1 MILDPQA
8 SPDDLERDGAFF
20 DPRASWTIAFWYLIQ
35 TSTPT
40 GGTSRSPFYQGGT
53 AYLYPRS
60 SDNTNTLKWIV
71 SDGTTEYATTAALL
85 ALGTRVYVAATYHAT
100 THVISFC
107 INGVVVGTMTHDMS
121 AWDFVTGGTTQYL
134 LSNTWHDHAIE
145 RVRIWQRTLT
155 LAELQAEQVTTTAAS
170 ATNLLAD
177 TPLVSPA
184 DVTDV
189 SGNGYD
195 FTTVGAGLTGP
206 LVSPT
211 LFAPPTTVAFADH
224 FVERTAAGTVQT
236 GWSSGSATGVTLWG
250 NAASP
255 ACGCGVY
262 GTQATKVFAT
272 PIAGG
277 SVRLRIAAII
287 PTFDPVTYAPFG
299 VPIVYVFPA
308 GGPSNR
314 FQALIHLR
322 SDGSFA
328 IRGGLHAGS
337 TVNFATAAGLYPT
350 DGTWFG
356 LQIRIAISGTAST
369 IIFTVN
375 NVDVATVTD
384 THVFDAPLSW
394 DTLALS
400 GGFTYGSPQTDVLL
414 MDDVEVDA
422 SNAAVDWR
430 AGSAIT
436 LDLLYTCI
444 GAPPP
449 PVVLHNADLTI
460 GLTWIILTTR
470 TGLQYV
476 WSDRALPDPSTYYLG
491 WKEPRVLAWG
501 KISRALSNVLTG
513 QYENAVFTVDLDDTD
528 RLLRGLDDDRDLIGA
543 SVLVH
548 MISDVGRRA
557 RLVARTVFRGLI
569 TDAQPTATLR
579 YTLTMKDPFAEH
591 VATHTPPPM
600 RVFTTADFPNCALDK
615 VPCSAAAY
623 LVNGA
628 ILIGVT
634 VVVVDTGYGIFA
646 PGAVFTFAGHATVY
660 TVSSSTLTDP
670 ETSVTFS
677 PALTSNVA
685 NNEAITVQAS
695 FTVPTAVG
703 QRVQVPYGAITDY
716 HLTSGVDDG
725 DGQGP
730 MVYVGD
736 RVLADGKTYGEFI
749 WSAAACYSPSSKPF
763 QMLYFWNNPLDGA
776 GSVAYGA
783 TAVTFSDLTT
793 EAGSGGRIALPGY
806 ANWATLGYTHTY
818 IDING
823 RRYTRL
829 FLRGLFRDWA
839 LGILKAPDNLGGVPF
854 AVNAYGCETVGNATG
869 TLITNGLLQYLHV
882 LQNWLPP
889 IGDCYQTGAWK
900 TTPLYPDGWPMID
913 EASFA
918 AADAQSAVYVSTGF
932 RGDFLLFVHND
943 QTSARDLVA
952 RFNLSFGVQSGWNN
966 NIQFFVSLVNTDLGS
981 TTLADPLGYERDI
994 FAGSF
999 TITGVTRDLYTAIT
1013 YRHTQE
1019 YLGRAPD
1026 GWRSVV
1032 SGVTEVENTGA
1043 TSDYGGKT
1051 TYQTLFLYMVRGKNR
1066 AIDADDYAR
1075 GTDTAAAV
1083 LALTLARVSAIQ
1095 HLPVLGTGP
1104 AGFSYELGD
1113 VVPVTHYEGLST
1125 AGWIARPIRIERVE
1139 IDPSQFISGLEGYD
1153 LDPLL

>member
-1 MILDPQA
+1 MILELESCHA
-8 SPDDLERDGAFF
+8 EFERDGAFW
-20 DPRASWTIAFWYLIQ
+20 DPRLSWTISCWYAIL
-35 TSTPT
+35 TSTPSGST
-40 GGTSRSPFYQGGT
+40 ARNLVYQGGD
-53 AYLYPRS
+53 AFVELRS
-60 SDNTNTLKWIV
+60 QDDTNDVVLQV
-71 SDGTTEYATTAALL
+71 GDGTTLYQSAACALT
-85 ALGTRVYVAATYHAT
+85 LGTRVYVAATYDAA
-100 THVISFC
+100 THVLTLVVD
-107 INGVVVGTMTHDMS
+107 GVAIGTMSHDMS
-121 AWDFVTGGTTQYL
+121 GWDFVGGDTTQYWL
-134 LSNTWHDHAIE
+134 GESYGDQAIE
-145 RVRIWQRTLT
+145 RVRIWQRALN
-155 LAELQAEQVTTTAAS
+155 LGELQAEQLTATARS
-170 ATNLLAD
+170 TVSLLAD
-177 TPLVSPA
+177 NPLLSTA
-184 DVTDV
+184 DVTDH
-189 SGNGYD
+189 SGNGRT
-195 FTTVGAGLTGP
+195 FTTVGACLSYLAGPSFGYTCTGHVPAPTGSITVAIHNHLPFGVSGGVLRVGHWGFGYFYCTGPGGPGQQRTATVILATLTVTSADCGSLGNCVFVDISGTIPGDVDPYINDCSCVVVNLDTGQEARWDAWPGSVDGVIPPNLCGTGTYPGAGQPYGSWSFTNFSVDSYAGGSPFGP
-206 LVSPT
+206 LVT
-211 LFAPPTTVAFADH
+211 ADTTVRPLA
-224 FVERTAAGTVQT
+224 
-236 GWSSGSATGVTLWG
+236 
-250 NAASP
+250 
-255 ACGCGVY
+255 
-262 GTQATKVFAT
+262 AT
-272 PIAGG
+272 PI
-277 SVRLRIAAII
+277 
-287 PTFDPVTYAPFG
+287 
-299 VPIVYVFPA
+299 
-308 GGPSNR
+308 
-314 FQALIHLR
+314 
-322 SDGSFA
+322 
-328 IRGGLHAGS
+328 
-337 TVNFATAAGLYPT
+337 
-350 DGTWFG
+350 
-356 LQIRIAISGTAST
+356 
-369 IIFTVN
+369 
-375 NVDVATVTD
+375 
-384 THVFDAPLSW
+384 
-394 DTLALS
+394 
-400 GGFTYGSPQTDVLL
+400 VLT
-414 MDDVEVDA
+414 
-422 SNAAVDWR
+422 NAE
-430 AGSAIT
+430 
-436 LDLLYTCI
+436 
-444 GAPPP
+444 
-449 PVVLHNADLTI
+449 LTI
-460 GLTWIILTTR
+460 GETWIILTTR
-470 TGLQYV
+470 TGAQYV

-600 RVFTTADFPNCALDK
+600 RVFNTADFPNCALDK
-615 VPCSAAAY
+615 VPCSANAY

-628 ILIGVT
+628 ILAGVT

-763 QMLYFWNNPLDGA
+763 QMLYFFNNPLDAA

-829 FLRGLFRDWA
+829 FLRGMFRDWA

-918 AADAQSAVYVSTGF
+918 AADVQSAVYVSTGF

-981 TTLADPLGYERDI
+981 ITLADPLGYERDI

-999 TITGVTRDLYTAIT
+999 TITGVTRDLYTAIM
-1013 YRHTQE
+1013 YRHTQD

-1066 AIDADDYAR
+1066 SIDADDYAR
-1075 GTDTAAAV
+1075 GTDTATAV